1 MVLFM
6 TKEVKN
12 IDNLSVIKFNDI
24 ENIDEYGIIVTV
36 ADKKI
41 QNEIINLLLKK
52 GVIDHFTVWK

>member
-1 MVLFM
+1 MVSFM

-41 QNEIINLLLKK
+41 QNEIINLLMKK